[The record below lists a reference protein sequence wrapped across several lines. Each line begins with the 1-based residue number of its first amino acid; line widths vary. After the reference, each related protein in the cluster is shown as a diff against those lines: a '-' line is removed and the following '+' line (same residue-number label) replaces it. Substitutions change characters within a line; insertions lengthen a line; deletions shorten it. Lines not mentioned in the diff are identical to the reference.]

1 MTRIFSKLKA
11 LDFYKK
17 LPSDL
22 VEATLAGAWISIAA
36 AIIMVGGSVH
46 APSQENDLNLSQD
59 RCACVINFS
68 S

>member
-1 MTRIFSKLKA
+1 MTRIFAKLKA

-36 AIIMVGGSVH
+36 AIIMVGGG
-46 APSQENDLNLSQD
+46 
-59 RCACVINFS
+59 FS
-68 S
+68 MA